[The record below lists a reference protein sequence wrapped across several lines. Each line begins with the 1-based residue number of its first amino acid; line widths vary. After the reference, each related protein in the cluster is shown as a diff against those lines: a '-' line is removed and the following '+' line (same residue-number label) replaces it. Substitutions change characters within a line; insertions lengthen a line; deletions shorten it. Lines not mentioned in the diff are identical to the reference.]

1 MSFDEGKQ
9 AHSSSASPSHL
20 DVEKAAYTSA
30 VSPADGSLN
39 GSVKDSST
47 AALKYDTQ
55 FLRRLRNFED
65 SLDRKIGVESQAIIR
80 VKPEE
85 KRPVKWHEEANMAL
99 LWASGVMQL
108 SCFAT
113 GFLGPEFGLN
123 LGQSIAI
130 TIFGTLLGAAVS
142 GFCATMGPATGLRQV
157 SISRYSFGWY
167 PSKIVAALNVISQIG
182 WSSVG
187 CITGGQ
193 ALSAVSDGKVSLVLG
208 IVIIAVGALVF
219 IFFGLRAILALNKYA
234 WFVFLILF
242 LVMYGEAAPHAQP
255 AAPVSEE
262 TGEPL
267 SGAALSAQALS
278 LLAIVYGS
286 SASWSSI
293 ASDYYAHYPVNTSKV
308 KVFSLTTL
316 GITVPTCIGMVLGC
330 CVGSAFATMPTWA
343 DTYDNDGI
351 GFLVQLIIHPIGFAK
366 FLLVIFVLAG
376 ISMNCIN
383 MYSAALSVQQ
393 FARPVSLIPRFIW
406 TIVIFGIVLAIAL
419 AGRNNL
425 LTVLENLLALLGYWN
440 TSFFVIVFTEHIVF
454 RKRNIANYDLEG
466 WNDPSRLPIGIAGGV
481 AFIVGVVGWIL
492 GMVTTWYIGVAAAAI
507 GGGGDIGNELTL
519 VITLVIFLPL
529 RYWERKKFGR

>member
-1 MSFDEGKQ
+1 MTFDEEKQ
-9 AHSSSASPSHL
+9 AHSSS
-20 DVEKAAYTSA
+20 
-30 VSPADGSLN
+30 VSPADASPN
-39 GSVKDSST
+39 GSVAEHNA
-47 AALKYDTQ
+47 AALKYDNK

-65 SLDRKIGVESQAIIR
+65 SLDKKIGVESQAIVR
-80 VKPEE
+80 VTPEE

-113 GFLGPEFGLN
+113 GFLGPEFGLD
-123 LGQSIAI
+123 LGSSIAI

-167 PSKIVAALNVISQIG
+167 PAKIVAALNVISQIG

-193 ALSAVSDGKVSLVLG
+193 ALSAVSDGRVSLVLG

-234 WFVFLILF
+234 WFIFLVLF
-242 LVMYGEAAPHAQP
+242 LVMYGEAAPHAVS
-255 AAPVSEE
+255 AAPVSED

-267 SGAALSAQALS
+267 SGAGLSAQALS

-330 CVGSAFATMPTWA
+330 CVGSAFATMPDWA

-351 GFLVQLIIHPIGFAK
+351 GFLVQTIIYPIGFAK

-406 TIVIFGIVLAIAL
+406 TVVIFGVVIAIAL
-419 AGRNNL
+419 AGRDHL
-425 LTVLENLLALLGYWN
+425 LAVLQNLLALLGYWN
-440 TSFFVIVFTEHIVF
+440 TSFFVILFTEHIVF

-466 WNDPSRLPIGIAGGV
+466 WNDPSRLPIGIAAGT

-507 GGGGDIGNELTL
+507 GGGGDIGNQLTL
-519 VITLVIFLPL
+519 MITLVIFLPL

>member
-1 MSFDEGKQ
+1 MAFDEEKQ
-9 AHSSSASPSHL
+9 AHTSSSSTAPSPSHHNI
-20 DVEKAAYTSA
+20 VEKLQPSSSVSAADA
-30 VSPADGSLN
+30 SPN
-39 GSVKDSST
+39 GSVQEYN
-47 AALKYDTQ
+47 AVFLKHDNS
-55 FLRRLRNFED
+55 FLRSLRNFED
-65 SLDRKIGVESQAIIR
+65 SLDKKIGVESQAIVR

-113 GFLGPEFGLN
+113 GFLGPEFGLS

-167 PSKIVAALNVISQIG
+167 PAKIVAALNVISQIG

-234 WFVFLILF
+234 WFIFLVLF
-242 LVMYGEAAPHAQP
+242 LVMYGEAAPHADA
-255 AAPVSEE
+255 AAPASVE
-262 TGEPL
+262 GRAL
-267 SGAALSAQALS
+267 SGSALS

-330 CVGSAFATMPTWA
+330 CVGSAFATNPQWA

-351 GFLVQLIIHPIGFAK
+351 GFLVQTIIHPIGFAK

-406 TIVIFGIVLAIAL
+406 TVVIFGVVLAIAL

-454 RKRNIANYDLEG
+454 RKSNIGNYDLEG
-466 WNDPSRLPIGIAGGV
+466 WNDPSRLPIGIAAGT

-492 GMVTTWYIGVAAAAI
+492 GMVTTWYVGVAAKAI
-507 GGGGDIGNELTL
+507 TEGGGDIGNQLTL
-519 VITLVIFLPL
+519 MITLVIFLPL